1 MQYGVLFLKLA
12 LNEKIR
18 SIPHEI
24 IDKINAEL
32 ESDIMVRAI
41 HDVKGIDMGNNL
53 VRYKAEVDF
62 DSRELAQCY
71 LDKQDLDG
79 LLTEVKKFEKIDELE
94 IFLLRHGERI
104 VDTLG
109 LEIDRIESKLKVV
122 IFKFLKSI
130 FFYKTRYKF
139 LVTCN

>member
-1 MQYGVLFLKLA
+1 MKLA

-130 FFYKTRYKF
+130 FFTKLAINF
-139 LVTCN
+139 L